1 MLGRAM
7 EEEPKLSD
15 LEKFLNKRVTI
26 NIKDGHRLSGILSQY
41 DEHMNLIL
49 GDVEEYFNDKLI
61 GRHKLIFVKGGNLR
75 TISLSEDEADMLRDL
90 KRPANPS

>member
-1 MLGRAM
+1 M

-15 LEKFLNKRVTI
+15 LEKFLNKKVMI

-49 GDVEEYFNDKLI
+49 GDVEEYFNDKLV
-61 GRHKLIFVKGGNLR
+61 GRHKLTFVKGGNLR
-75 TISLSEDEADMLRDL
+75 TISLLEGQADMPREDPT
-90 KRPANPS
+90 RSASSS